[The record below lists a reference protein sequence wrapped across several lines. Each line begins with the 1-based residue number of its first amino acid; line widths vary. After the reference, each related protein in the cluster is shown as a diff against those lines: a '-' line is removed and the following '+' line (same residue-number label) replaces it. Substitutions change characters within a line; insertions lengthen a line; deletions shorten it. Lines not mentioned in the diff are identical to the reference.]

1 MNEIFFRVFVYINAR
16 FWEILHESPDFFFE
30 YSRKRYHIFDNE
42 QIKEYITSNQ
52 LNKFLKEQGYIKSVY
67 MIGDEII

>member
-30 YSRKRYHIFDNE
+30 YSRKDTIYLIMNR
-42 QIKEYITSNQ
+42 
-52 LNKFLKEQGYIKSVY
+52 
-67 MIGDEII
+67 

>member
-16 FWEILHESPDFFFE
+16 FWEILHESPDFFE

-42 QIKEYITSNQ
+42 QIKE
-52 LNKFLKEQGYIKSVY
+52 
-67 MIGDEII
+67 